1 MKARMIGIYC
11 GVGSGGWM
19 DGWMDENLRT
29 WGAAVLRPYMMVPR
43 FGGQEVSL

>member
-11 GVGSGGWM
+11 GVGSG
-19 DGWMDENLRT
+19 GWMDENLRT